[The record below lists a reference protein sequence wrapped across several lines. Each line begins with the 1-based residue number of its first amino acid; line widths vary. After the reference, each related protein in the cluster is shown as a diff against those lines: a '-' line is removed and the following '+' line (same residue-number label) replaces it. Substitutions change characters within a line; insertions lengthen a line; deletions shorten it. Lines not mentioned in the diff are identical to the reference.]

1 MKKLASLLMALLLCL
16 CFVGCGEE
24 KEDPKEVEQKEV
36 ESLAKGILL
45 ESDQIEQNTEL
56 PSKAGSIY
64 KITWTL
70 EENDRC
76 ELQENDGIY
85 TIVILENSN
94 WSAPLKLVAT
104 VHGTLEGVQA
114 TKEFEI
120 YARKKVA
127 EQVTIAEFL
136 DNSKDTKVK
145 NGDTAQVS
153 GTVYFTCPGGFWVI
167 DETNTHL
174 YVYGSYTV
182 KAGNEVTVVGQ
193 KDLYYS
199 MVEMKNAATTVT
211 NAKEGFDLTTITEEG
226 SVELLN
232 DYMPKDSNEKVDP
245 ANFGKIFTIEG
256 TIVTNDL
263 GGTYTYAL
271 ESHITGEKVALYDSQ
286 FADGDKDNLAAKF
299 GKYVKFTCMYW
310 DMYSDGFIR
319 IIPIGAIEEK
329 AMPELTNEQKVM
341 KAEAV
346 INRINKEFAVSTTLP
361 TDVEGVTISWVSS
374 NPEVLREDGTIL
386 QQTEEKVEVKLTAT
400 ITLGDLTKTVEITVK
415 VMPLEEKTVLEATQV
430 ALEGTERIIKVK
442 GQIIGLDTS
451 SKKFFYIADN
461 TGVSFVRSQLDS
473 VAPEGV
479 TLEVGDSVELVVK
492 TTVYYNNNKEITP
505 QLSVI
510 KCDKLEE
517 KIAVIEAETV
527 TFEDLKK
534 ITNGTSIEET
544 EKTQISKNALYGKL
558 VKLECYV
565 QVRTSGN
572 YTNAYLVISN
582 DTSEAINVA
591 YYQHTSLYQ
600 DEVKALD
607 GKKVVIVCPVYGYSA
622 SYGWRLGT
630 YISLDVVE

>member
-36 ESLAKGILL
+36 ESLAKGILI

-70 EENDRC
+70 DENDRC
-76 ELQENDGIY
+76 ELQENDGVY
-85 TIVILENSN
+85 TIVILENSD
-94 WSAPLKLVAT
+94 WSGPLKLVAT

-127 EQVTIAEFL
+127 EEVTIAEFL
-136 DNSKDTKVK
+136 DNSKVK
-145 NGDTAQVS
+145 SGDTAQIS
-153 GTVYFTCPGGFWVI
+153 GTVYFTAPGGFWII
-167 DETNTHL
+167 DSENSRL
-174 YVYGSYTV
+174 FVYGSSYTV
-182 KAGNEVTVVGQ
+182 KAGNEVIVVGQ
-193 KDLYYS
+193 KTIYFS
-199 MVEMKNAATTVT
+199 MVEMGNAATTVT

-232 DYMPKDSNEKVDP
+232 DYIPEDSNEKVDHT
-245 ANFGKIFTIEG
+245 NFGKIYTIEG
-256 TIVTNDL
+256 TVVTNDL
-263 GGTYTYAL
+263 GGGYTYAL

-319 IIPIGAIEEK
+319 IIPIGTIEEK

-346 INRINKEFAVSTTLP
+346 INRINKEFAVSTKLP
-361 TDVEGVTISWVSS
+361 TDVDGVTISWVSS
-374 NPEVLREDGTIL
+374 NPEVLKEDGTIL
-386 QQTEEKVEVKLTAT
+386 KQSEEKVEVKLTAT

-430 ALEGTERIIKVK
+430 ALEGTEQIIKIK
-442 GQIIGLDTS
+442 GQILALDNS
-451 SKKFFYIADN
+451 NYFYIADN
-461 TGVSFVRSQLDS
+461 TGISYVRSKIDS
-473 VAPEGV
+473 ITSEGV

-510 KCDKLEE
+510 SCEKLEE
-517 KIAVIEAETV
+517 TIAIIEAETV
-527 TFEDLKK
+527 TFEKLKK
-534 ITNGTSIEET
+534 ITNGTTLEET
-544 EKTQISKNALYGKL
+544 EKEKISKNELNGKL

-565 QVRTSGN
+565 QVRTSSN
-572 YTNAYLVISN
+572 YTNAYLVIS
-582 DTSEAINVA
+582 DSEKEAINVA

-600 DEVKALD
+600 NEIKALD